1 MASPATRLPVSA
13 PSGPHSVARP
23 LSPTPTRTRRRAA
36 GAASALLA
44 LVVLT
49 ACAPDDAPAGG
60 EFTYT
65 PTPSADASATPTPTP
80 SATARADIP
89 DDCRAILTA
98 DVLAQLDGVP
108 LNDPAFGSS
117 GPQPD
122 GGLICVWRDPA
133 ADTTG
138 LVTTITY
145 ASRGPALDMLNKL
158 VADEG
163 YTCYTPDGGTR
174 CEKTWQNAT
183 YPVTDG
189 RTLFWR
195 DDILIDTTYS
205 NLAPVGYTAAVV
217 ASIFG

>member
-1 MASPATRLPVSA
+1 MAPRASRLA
-13 PSGPHSVARP
+13 AAAGPSRP
-23 LSPTPTRTRRRAA
+23 GASRRAPARRGAVA
-36 GAASALLA
+36 GTVLLA
-44 LVVLT
+44 LAILT
-49 ACAPDDAPAGG
+49 ACAPDAPSGDG
-60 EFTYT
+60 FTFT
-65 PTPSADASATPTPTP
+65 PTPSGEASPSPTPTP
-80 SATARADIP
+80 SPTARAEVP

-98 DVLAQLDGVP
+98 DVLAQLDDVP

-122 GGLICVWRDPA
+122 GGLVCVWRDPA

-145 ASRGPALDMLNKL
+145 MARGPALDMLNKL

-174 CEKTWQNAT
+174 CEKTWQNET

-205 NLAPVGYTAAVV
+205 NLAPTGYTAAVV